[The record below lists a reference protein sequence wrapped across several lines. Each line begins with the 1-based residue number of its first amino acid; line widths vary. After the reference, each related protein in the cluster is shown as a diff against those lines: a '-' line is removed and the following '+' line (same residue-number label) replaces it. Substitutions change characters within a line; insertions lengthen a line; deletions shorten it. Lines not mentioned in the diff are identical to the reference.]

1 MNKRIVV
8 NAPLNQLSFG
18 NVSYNLL
25 KEFYKMGQEILL
37 LPHSNFDLSSFDG
50 ADPKFV
56 QWLVDSAKDNLSRLD
71 KDDVALK
78 LWHVSGSHELSARKQ
93 VLFSFYELDSPTET
107 EKSVVS
113 YQDATIFSSRHA
125 RDLFSDCGN
134 VNFVPLGFDTDL
146 KFMEKEY
153 FDKDV
158 VHFTLMGKAEKR
170 KNTSK
175 IIKTWIDTFGGDQ
188 KYKLTCL
195 INNGH
200 VKEDWVKAFQ
210 ADILSGREGK
220 MSNVSFLPTLPK
232 NSQMNDLLCSSD
244 IDLTCL
250 SGAEGWNL
258 PAFNVACL
266 GGAVIGNSFTSHGD
280 WAQDCAKFFEVSS
293 GFVTEPAA
301 DGVFFNSQGDFNV
314 GNIMKLEDT
323 TELVEVMKTVAGK
336 VLSWKSD
343 ICYLT
348 HKKFFGTQMQNK
360 FPYAKTAKSIIEIIE
375 KL

>member
-134 VNFVPLGFDTDL
+134 VNLG
-146 KFMEKEY
+146 K
-153 FDKDV
+153 
-158 VHFTLMGKAEKR
+158 
-170 KNTSK
+170 
-175 IIKTWIDTFGGDQ
+175 
-188 KYKLTCL
+188 
-195 INNGH
+195 
-200 VKEDWVKAFQ
+200 
-210 ADILSGREGK
+210 
-220 MSNVSFLPTLPK
+220 SF
-232 NSQMNDLLCSSD
+232 SS
-244 IDLTCL
+244 
-250 SGAEGWNL
+250 
-258 PAFNVACL
+258 
-266 GGAVIGNSFTSHGD
+266 
-280 WAQDCAKFFEVSS
+280 
-293 GFVTEPAA
+293 
-301 DGVFFNSQGDFNV
+301 
-314 GNIMKLEDT
+314 
-323 TELVEVMKTVAGK
+323 
-336 VLSWKSD
+336 
-343 ICYLT
+343 
-348 HKKFFGTQMQNK
+348 
-360 FPYAKTAKSIIEIIE
+360 
-375 KL
+375 